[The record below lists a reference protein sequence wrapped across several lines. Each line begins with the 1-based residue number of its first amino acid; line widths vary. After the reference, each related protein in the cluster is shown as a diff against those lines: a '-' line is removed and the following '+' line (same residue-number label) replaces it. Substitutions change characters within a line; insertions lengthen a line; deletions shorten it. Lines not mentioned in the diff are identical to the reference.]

1 MNIYS
6 NFLIKKRLFKIFQK
20 GIWRQFLV
28 HFLHLNVFSIGS
40 TFSQSQ
46 IILIF
51 SCHIS
56 AHCYSCLFT
65 SNLFL
70 PRCPHSPL
78 PLAVSLEITAIATG
92 QPFRK
97 AAHFKCIAECKTND
111 ISLQASLEKD
121 RERVGERLREREG
134 EQVMAMTFT
143 KCSAVSEP
151 AACCP
156 CQTTWRGSTL
166 EIPATRHTCNSA
178 TVTVTVRLVLHP
190 PCGAASKIHFE
201 RGV

>member
-6 NFLIKKRLFKIFQK
+6 NFLIKKRIFKIFQK

-28 HFLHLNVFSIGS
+28 HFLHLNVFAIGS

-46 IILIF
+46 IMLIF

-56 AHCYSCLFT
+56 THCYSCLFT

-121 RERVGERLREREG
+121 RERVGERERGREG
-134 EQVMAMTFT
+134 EGGRASHGHDFHKMQRSERARSLLSLPDNMTRLNSRNSCNT
-143 KCSAVSEP
+143 PHLQQRDCDCATGVACTMRCSV
-151 AACCP
+151 
-156 CQTTWRGSTL
+156 
-166 EIPATRHTCNSA
+166 
-178 TVTVTVRLVLHP
+178 
-190 PCGAASKIHFE
+190 
-201 RGV
+201 